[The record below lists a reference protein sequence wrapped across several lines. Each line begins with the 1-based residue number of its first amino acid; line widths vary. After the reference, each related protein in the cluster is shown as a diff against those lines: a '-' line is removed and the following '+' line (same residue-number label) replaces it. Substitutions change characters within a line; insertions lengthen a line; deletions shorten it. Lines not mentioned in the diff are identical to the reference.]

1 MITLGDRR
9 AARRPL
15 VAAQLQRVWW
25 RHPELPWIGLAAAA
39 WIYLVAAHFVG
50 HAESAGDGW
59 RFAPVEWMA
68 MVVAMM
74 VPAVLPMIRLIGLDS
89 MWSRRVRSPG
99 LFVATTVLVWMAAA
113 GLAVLLLGAIGLVAG
128 RSVEPDRSWV
138 TIALLVAAAWQFA
151 PAKVRFLRRSHLRT
165 PLAPRGRK
173 ADRSAIRLGLVHGRA
188 CLGSCGF
195 AMAAMFLAGH
205 DHVHLMVPLT
215 AITVV
220 ERRTLRPDPRPG
232 GWALAALAFL
242 WLL

>member
-1 MITLGDRR
+1 MITLGDRPV
-9 AARRPL
+9 ARL
-15 VAAQLQRVWW
+15 LSAQQMQRVWW
-25 RHPELPWIGLAAAA
+25 RHPELPWIGSAAAA
-39 WIYLVAAHFVG
+39 WVYLVADHFVG
-50 HAESAGDGW
+50 HGGSAQDPW
-59 RFAPVEWMA
+59 RFAPLEWMA

-74 VPAVLPMIRLIGLDS
+74 VPALLPMIRLIGLDS

-99 LFVATTVLVWMAAA
+99 LFVATTVVVWTAAA
-113 GLAVLLLGAIGLVAG
+113 GLAALLLGAIGSAAG
-128 RSVEPDRSWV
+128 RSVEPDHRWV
-138 TIALLVAAAWQFA
+138 AAALFAAAAWQFA

-173 ADRSAIRLGLVHGRA
+173 ADRSVIRLGLVHGRA

-215 AITVV
+215 AIAVV
-220 ERRTLRPDPRPG
+220 ERRTLRPNPHPG